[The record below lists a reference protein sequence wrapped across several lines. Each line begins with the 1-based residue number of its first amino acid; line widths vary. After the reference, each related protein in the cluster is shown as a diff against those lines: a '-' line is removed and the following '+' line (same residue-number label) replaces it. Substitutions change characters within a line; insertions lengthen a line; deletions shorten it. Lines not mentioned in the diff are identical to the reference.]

1 MARKILTVALMLLG
15 MQLSTQ
21 TVAQSG
27 VSAATCMGCHGAQGF
42 PLGPTIPVIHGQ
54 HFYYLYVQLKDYNSG
69 LRANPIMSAMVADL
83 SRDDMKVL
91 SQMFSEA
98 VWPNMGFSA
107 SEDQVSAGEKALVS
121 GQCVQCHRGG
131 FEGDSRVPRLAG
143 QQVEYLEKTMQDF
156 KNKVR
161 LNSPAKSALLGA
173 YSDEEI
179 RAMAEY
185 LADL

>member
-1 MARKILTVALMLLG
+1 MVGKILTIALILLG
-15 MQLSTQ
+15 VQFSAQ
-21 TVAQSG
+21 TAAQNS
-27 VSAATCMGCHGAQGF
+27 VSATTCMSCHGAQGL
-42 PLGPTIPVIHGQ
+42 PSDPTIPIIQGQ

-69 LRANPIMSAMVADL
+69 LRANPIMSAMVAGL
-83 SRDDMKVL
+83 SRDDMKAL

-98 VWPNMGFSA
+98 AWPNTGFGA
-107 SEDQVSAGEKALVS
+107 SEGQISAGEKALIA

-143 QQVEYLEKTMQDF
+143 QQVGYLEKTMQDF
-156 KNKVR
+156 KNKIR
-161 LNSPAKSALLGA
+161 LNSPAKGALLGA

>member
-1 MARKILTVALMLLG
+1 
-15 MQLSTQ
+15 
-21 TVAQSG
+21 
-27 VSAATCMGCHGAQGF
+27 
-42 PLGPTIPVIHGQ
+42 
-54 HFYYLYVQLKDYNSG
+54 
-69 LRANPIMSAMVADL
+69 
-83 SRDDMKVL
+83 
-91 SQMFSEA
+91 
-98 VWPNMGFSA
+98 
-107 SEDQVSAGEKALVS
+107 
-121 GQCVQCHRGG
+121 
-131 FEGDSRVPRLAG
+131 VPRLAG

>member
-15 MQLSTQ
+15 MQFSTQ
-21 TVAQSG
+21 AAAQSD
-27 VSAATCMGCHGAQGF
+27 VSAATCMGCHGGQGF

-69 LRANPIMSAMVADL
+69 LRANPIMSAMAADL

-107 SEDQVSAGEKALVS
+107 SEDQVSAGEKALVA

>member
-1 MARKILTVALMLLG
+1 MARKFYTVALMLLG

-21 TVAQSG
+21 AAAQAG
-27 VSAATCMGCHGAQGF
+27 VSAATCMSCHGAQGL
-42 PLGPTIPVIHGQ
+42 PLGPTIPVIQGQ

-69 LRANPIMSAMVADL
+69 LRANPIMSAMAADL
-83 SRDDMKVL
+83 SRDDMKAL

-107 SEDQVSAGEKALVS
+107 SEDQVSAGEKALVA

-156 KNKVR
+156 KNKIR
-161 LNSPAKSALLGA
+161 LNSPAKGALLGA